1 MHLPL
6 SERGHERKALN
17 VGAVLAEGDIP
28 LLPKVSLSHCL
39 LACLL
44 SHLGKQ
50 ISSLGGGVA
59 DALIDFPAH
68 VLTGYHTIQEIL
80 HPS

>member
-28 LLPKVSLSHCL
+28 LLPKVSLS
-39 LACLL
+39 L
-44 SHLGKQ
+44 SHIACSPACFLTWANK
-50 ISSLGGGVA
+50 L
-59 DALIDFPAH
+59 ALLEVWRMH
-68 VLTGYHTIQEIL
+68 L
-80 HPS
+80 

>member
-28 LLPKVSLSHCL
+28 LLPKVSLSLSLPGRL
-39 LACLL
+39 LAF
-44 SHLGKQ
+44 
-50 ISSLGGGVA
+50 SLGQ
-59 DALIDFPAH
+59 
-68 VLTGYHTIQEIL
+68 TN
-80 HPS
+80 

>member
-28 LLPKVSLSHCL
+28 LLPKVSHI
-39 LACLL
+39 AC
-44 SHLGKQ
+44 SPAF
-50 ISSLGGGVA
+50 SLGQ
-59 DALIDFPAH
+59 
-68 VLTGYHTIQEIL
+68 TN
-80 HPS
+80 